1 MNNQKKIC
9 SIGVWDETIPGISFD
24 EKGISNY
31 YRLMEKLME
40 AYPRGEKGL
49 ETWKAFVNRISAAGK
64 GKTYDCIIGVSGGT
78 DSSYLLWLAKEY
90 GLRPLAVN
98 LDNGWNSDISVKNI
112 KKMTDALKIDLVT
125 YVIDYEEIK
134 DLNRCY
140 MKASLPWVDI
150 PTDLAI
156 KAVLYKIAAR
166 EGVKFI
172 LRGNDFRSE
181 GTQPREWTY
190 GDGRQLKYV
199 HNKFGKVR
207 LRSFPNYR
215 IQNLVYYSLVK
226 KIKSIYPFYYLDYS
240 KNDAQQFLTEK
251 FGWEY
256 YGGHHFENIFTRFV
270 ISYWLYEKFG
280 IDKRKITFSAQIVCG
295 EMSRNEVLKLL
306 ENKPYDENEK
316 QYFLDYV
323 LKKLDF
329 TPEEFE
335 IILSGRN
342 KNYTDYPSDYRF
354 IDRLIYFS
362 GPVIKKVFLH
372 KPQSLFQ
379 AELRKSEQN
388 K

>member
-1 MNNQKKIC
+1 MINPKKTC
-9 SIGVWDETIPGISFD
+9 SIGVWDETIPGITFD

-31 YRLMEKLME
+31 YRLMEKLIE
-40 AYPRGEKGL
+40 TYPLGEKGL
-49 ETWKAFVNRISAAGK
+49 ATWKTFVNRISAAGK

-78 DSSYLLWLAKEY
+78 HSSYLLWLAKEY

-112 KKMTDALKIDLVT
+112 KKMTEALNIDLVT

-140 MKASLPWVDI
+140 MKAGLPWVDI

-190 GDGRQLKYV
+190 GDGRQLKYI
-199 HNKFGKVR
+199 HNKFSKVR

-215 IQNLVYYSLVK
+215 IQNLLYYSLVK

-240 KNDAQQFLTEK
+240 KKEAQQFLIDK

-280 IDKRKITFSAQIVCG
+280 IDKRKITFSAQIVSG
-295 EMSRNEVLKLL
+295 EMSRTEALKLL

-316 QYFLDYV
+316 GYFLDYV

-329 TPEEFE
+329 TSEEFHS
-335 IILSGRN
+335 ILSVKN
-342 KNYTDYPSDYRF
+342 KSYTDYPSDYRF
-354 IDRLIYFS
+354 IDKLIYFS
-362 GPVIKKVFLH
+362 GPIIKKVFLH

-388 K
+388 N